1 MATLFLIQARNLGDN
16 LYTSYSHLISRSISK
31 CYFYLQA
38 TFIFQPL
45 LPPPWLSLLFQLHPL
60 SPGLICS
67 TTSFP
72 IFTLVPHYVYSK
84 HGSQS
89 GPVKNRNQI
98 PFLCSNSPM
107 TSHSK
112 IKSLKWPIT
121 SCFPPHLMLLSPHCS
136 LNTQVF
142 FYLRTY
148 VFIVPSVWNDYIQI
162 SSWLI
167 LQHSFYLYPITLSVK
182 PPWTSHPK
190 LQPTPP

>member
-1 MATLFLIQARNLGDN
+1 MATHSYSGILEIIFTPLTH
-16 LYTSYSHLISRSISK
+16 TSYPDPSVNVRSTYKPHSYSNHFYHLHNYHSCFS
-31 CYFYLQA
+31 C
-38 TFIFQPL
+38 
-45 LPPPWLSLLFQLHPL
+45 HPL

-72 IFTLVPHYVYSK
+72 ISTLVPDSVYSK

-98 PFLCSNSPM
+98 PFLRSNSPM

-112 IKSLKWPIT
+112 IKSLKWPVT
-121 SCFPPHLMLLSPHCS
+121 SCFPPHLMLWWSHCS

-162 SSWLI
+162 SSRLI
-167 LQHSFYLYPITLSVK
+167 LWHSFDLYPITLSK
-182 PPWTSHPK
+182 SLPWTSHPK

>member
-1 MATLFLIQARNLGDN
+1 M
-16 LYTSYSHLISRSISK
+16 
-31 CYFYLQA
+31 
-38 TFIFQPL
+38 
-45 LPPPWLSLLFQLHPL
+45 
-60 SPGLICS
+60 
-67 TTSFP
+67 TSFP
-72 IFTLVPHYVYSK
+72 IFTPVPHYVYSK

-98 PFLCSNSPM
+98 TFLCSNSPM

-121 SCFPPHLMLLSPHCS
+121 SCFPPHLMLWSPHCS

-148 VFIVPSVWNDYIQI
+148 AFIVPSVWNDYIQI

-167 LQHSFYLYPITLSVK
+167 LQHSFDLYPITLSIK
-182 PPWTSHPK
+182 PPLNIASKTATHSSLILLKYQILLMWSQWK
-190 LQPTPP
+190 YQQVFVLFFFNQRS